1 MFKINRKHCLSR
13 YIITS
18 ILIIT
23 ILAVYVIRL
32 VDWQIIN
39 GQKYLEIANKSNI
52 FITKT
57 DALRGE
63 ILDANGAAFAENET
77 GYKIVF
83 DRFALDKDT
92 ENEVIV
98 NLINLM
104 KLKNE
109 LWIDELPISVNKNG
123 TFEFI
128 AGKDK
133 EITDLKSK
141 NRLNLNSYAT
151 ANDCMDKLTQK
162 FDCGQ
167 YDPAL
172 RRDLASVKY
181 NMLAQG
187 YYQAINTSYVFAEGI
202 SQELVSIIC
211 EKYQDT
217 PGIRI
222 SLSSTRKISNPDL
235 APHIIGVT
243 GQMSSDQFDSFKEK
257 GYTIEDVVGK
267 NGIELAMEDYLKGAV
282 GEKKIEI
289 SREGNVLNVLQS
301 KNAQPGNSIFLTI
314 NSKIQKV
321 ANESLAKYIKAIK
334 SSAGSSGKGFDCKA
348 GAAVLLNVKD
358 FSVLAAAT
366 YPNYD
371 LNRYVNDKAYYN
383 QVTKDS
389 SVPLFNRA
397 ISGSFAPGSVFK
409 PLVACGAFE
418 EKVAIP
424 KDRVTCHGIYHYPGS
439 DFTTKCLGIH
449 GAADFRYALAKSC
462 NVYFSEMGRRLGIN
476 NMNIYCKRFG
486 LGVKTGIE
494 IPETAG
500 TIAGPEHSHSL
511 GMAWSDKVTIKAA
524 IGQSDNL
531 FSPIQLATY
540 AATIAN
546 GGNRYRT
553 HLVKKVTDYQ
563 RKNIIMENSPE
574 KPELVE
580 TSGVSAETLN
590 IVKDGMRQV
599 VLDGTASVFSSYGIH
614 IAAKTGTAQNSGSD
628 HTLFI
633 FFAPYENPEIAG
645 AVVIEHGAM
654 GLASKGVAKDILDS
668 YFY

>member
-1 MFKINRKHCLSR
+1 MAILSL
-13 YIITS
+13 YI
-18 ILIIT
+18 
-23 ILAVYVIRL
+23 IRL

-39 GQKYLEIANKSNI
+39 GQKYLEVANKSNI
-52 FITKT
+52 FVTRT

-63 ILDANGAAFAENET
+63 ILDTNGTAFAETET
-77 GYKIVF
+77 GYRIVF
-83 DRFALDKDT
+83 DRFALDK

-104 KLKNE
+104 KLKKE
-109 LWIDELPISVNKNG
+109 PWIDELPISVNKNG
-123 TFEFI
+123 TFDFI
-128 AGKDK
+128 EGKDK
-133 EITDLKSK
+133 EISDLKSK

-151 ANDCMDKLTQK
+151 ANDCMDKLAQK
-162 FDCGQ
+162 FNCSQ
-167 YDPAL
+167 YEPNL
-172 RRDLASVKY
+172 RRDLTSVKY
-181 NMLAQG
+181 NMLANG

-217 PGIRI
+217 PGVRI
-222 SLSSTRKISNPDL
+222 NLSSKRKISNPDL
-235 APHIIGVT
+235 APHLIGVT
-243 GQMSSDQFDSFKEK
+243 GQMSSEQFDEFKEK
-257 GYTIEDVVGK
+257 GYSIEDIVGK
-267 NGIELAMEDYLKGAV
+267 SGIELAMEDYLRGEA

-301 KNAQPGNSIFLTI
+301 KNAQPGKTIFLTI
-314 NSKIQKV
+314 NSKIQKA
-321 ANESLAKYIKAIK
+321 ANESLGKYIKSIK
-334 SSAGSSGKGFDCKA
+334 SSAGSSGKGYDCKA
-348 GAAVLLNVKD
+348 GAAVLLNIKD

-366 YPNYD
+366 YPGYD
-371 LNRYVNDKAYYN
+371 LTRYVNDKSYYN
-383 QVTKDS
+383 EVTKDS
-389 SVPLFNRA
+389 CVPLFNRA
-397 ISGSFAPGSVFK
+397 LNGSFAPGSVFK

-418 EKVAIP
+418 ENVATP

-449 GAADFRYALAKSC
+449 GAADFKYALAKSC

-494 IPETAG
+494 VPETSG
-500 TIAGPEHSHSL
+500 VIAGPEHSRSL

-531 FSPIQLATY
+531 FSPVQLATY
-540 AATIAN
+540 VATIAN
-546 GGNRYRT
+546 GGNRYKT
-553 HLVKKVTDYQ
+553 HFVRKITDY
-563 RKNIIMENSPE
+563 RRENTIMENDPE
-574 KPELVE
+574 KPELLE
-580 TSGVSAETLN
+580 TSGISTQNLN
-590 IVKDGMRQV
+590 IVKEGMRQV
-599 VLDGTASVFSSYGIH
+599 VLDGTASVFNSYGIN

-645 AVVIEHGAM
+645 AVILEHGAI
-654 GLASKGVAKDILDS
+654 GLASKGVAKDILDA